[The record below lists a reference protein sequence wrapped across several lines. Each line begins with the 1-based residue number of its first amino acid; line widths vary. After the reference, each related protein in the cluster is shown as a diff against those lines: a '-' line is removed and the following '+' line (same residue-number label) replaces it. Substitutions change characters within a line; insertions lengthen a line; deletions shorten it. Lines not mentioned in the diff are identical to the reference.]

1 MQISLNSSELL
12 VICEEIVKVHQNEEK
27 NSSRFCYDG
36 EVKVKIND
44 IMFTAEY
51 YFCEAISEEETD
63 ELGIAE
69 VKTDNEDVYVTFKDT
84 DEEFAMG
91 IARLQALQ
99 KTLNYHAQH

>member
-51 YFCEAISEEETD
+51 YFCGA
-63 ELGIAE
+63 
-69 VKTDNEDVYVTFKDT
+69 
-84 DEEFAMG
+84 
-91 IARLQALQ
+91 
-99 KTLNYHAQH
+99 H